1 MTPEPDV
8 PNPSENYLHQDQ
20 HKRKTKNKLLP
31 EIKKNVAESSTSM
44 DNHNPS
50 EYNNPVG
57 NKTYFKKD
65 PWLVDNNEP
74 NQQQQPSNKSR
85 TYDSN
90 LPQVNQKQIYE
101 LLNKLTNRKPVRI
114 TEDVDLFADIQEN
127 NHIFTNKNPFRPKV
141 LPRKS
146 IDQSNKN
153 KILKPIENQSENNN
167 SNKKQFVIYNQVFCF
182 IGNIFKFIFKLQS
195 DKRLSLRIDP
205 IDSCNYC
212 FFF

>member
-8 PNPSENYLHQDQ
+8 PNPTENYLLQDQ

-31 EIKKNVAESSTSM
+31 EIKKNVADSSTYM
-44 DNHNPS
+44 DN
-50 EYNNPVG
+50 NNSTDNSNG

-65 PWLVDNNEP
+65 PWLVDNTDP
-74 NQQQQPSNKSR
+74 NQHQQPSNKSR

-90 LPQVNQKQIYE
+90 LPQVSQKHIYE

-114 TEDVDLFADIQEN
+114 NEDVDLFADIQEN

-153 KILKPIENQSENNN
+153 KILKPIENQSENN
-167 SNKKQFVIYNQVFCF
+167 SNKKQFVIYNQVLMALFHWKYCQS
-182 IGNIFKFIFKLQS
+182 IFTLDQNLTK
-195 DKRLSLRIDP
+195 ID
-205 IDSCNYC
+205 
-212 FFF
+212 